1 MSRLT
6 SPILTASL
14 TSSFITT
21 TMKQVTVETT
31 STIRV
36 YGSNTLN
43 GGNGGGGGISFSDKI
58 ALGVG
63 IGLGLPATIAALVTC
78 CLQMGRMN

>member
-1 MSRLT
+1 
-6 SPILTASL
+6 
-14 TSSFITT
+14 
-21 TMKQVTVETT
+21 MKQVTIDTT

-36 YGSNTLN
+36 YGSNTMN
-43 GGNGGGGGISFSDKI
+43 GNTGSGGGISFSDKI

>member
-1 MSRLT
+1 
-6 SPILTASL
+6 
-14 TSSFITT
+14 
-21 TMKQVTVETT
+21 MKQVTVDTT

-43 GGNGGGGGISFSDKI
+43 GGNGGGGGISFSDKV

-63 IGLGLPATIAALVTC
+63 IGIGLPATIAALVTC
-78 CLQMGRMN
+78 CLQVGRMNG